1 MPIRDGESAFEEATD
16 RAAPA
21 INGWGHVL
29 LAKEADDDES
39 TEYVAVY
46 TDVDLPGPKSLLA
59 DEGVDLEEDMPALF
73 FKVTDGTMPAE
84 AFVMHAHTN
93 MFPSAPGNWL
103 RQRRCSWVA

>member
-1 MPIRDGESAFEEATD
+1 MPMDGESAFEEATD

-29 LAKEADDDES
+29 LAKEADDES

-59 DEGVDLEEDMPALF
+59 DEGVGPDADMPALF
-73 FKVTDGTMPAE
+73 FKVTDG
-84 AFVMHAHTN
+84 
-93 MFPSAPGNWL
+93 
-103 RQRRCSWVA
+103 